1 MIQLSQLMADR
12 PYPESG
18 QMLYDYISPLL
29 ANGESVTLDM
39 TGVVSLPSM
48 FLNASIGMAAR
59 NFGVETIK
67 KNIAFRNVT
76 KTQADRLKEYF
87 ARL

>member
-1 MIQLSQLMADR
+1 MIQLSQLMADK

-18 QMLYDYISPLL
+18 QMLYDYMSPLL

-39 TGVVSLPSM
+39 TGVISLPSM

-67 KNIAFRNVT
+67 KNIAFRNVA

>member
-1 MIQLSQLMADR
+1 
-12 PYPESG
+12 
-18 QMLYDYISPLL
+18 
-29 ANGESVTLDM
+29 M

>member
-18 QMLYDYISPLL
+18 QMLYDYMSPLL
-29 ANGESVTLDM
+29 ANGESVTLDLA
-39 TGVVSLPSM
+39 GVISLPSM

-59 NFGVETIK
+59 EYGVETIK

-76 KTQADRLKEYF
+76 KIQAERLKEYF
-87 ARL
+87 SRL

>member
-18 QMLYDYISPLL
+18 QMLYDYMSPLL
-29 ANGESVTLDM
+29 ANGESVTLDLA
-39 TGVVSLPSM
+39 GVISLPSM
-48 FLNASIGMAAR
+48 FLNASIGMAAQKY
-59 NFGVETIK
+59 GSETVK
-67 KNIAFRNVT
+67 KSVVFHHVT
-76 KTQADRLKEYF
+76 KAQAERLKDYF

>member
-18 QMLYDYISPLL
+18 QMLYDYMSPLL
-29 ANGESVTLDM
+29 ANGESVTLDLA
-39 TGVVSLPSM
+39 GVISLPSM

-59 NFGVETIK
+59 EYGIESIK

-76 KTQADRLKEYF
+76 KTQAERLKEYF
-87 ARL
+87 SRL

>member
-18 QMLYDYISPLL
+18 QMLYDYMSPLL
-29 ANGESVTLDM
+29 ANGESVVLDLA
-39 TGVVSLPSM
+39 GVISLPSM

-59 NFGVETIK
+59 DFGVEKIK
-67 KNIAFRNVT
+67 KSIVFQHVT
-76 KTQADRLKEYF
+76 RSQADRLKEYF
-87 ARL
+87 SRL

>member
-18 QMLYDYISPLL
+18 QMLYDCMSPLL
-29 ANGESVTLDM
+29 ANGESVTLDLA
-39 TGVVSLPSM
+39 GVISLPSM
-48 FLNASIGMAAR
+48 FLNASIGIAAR
-59 NFGVETIK
+59 EYGVETIK

-76 KTQADRLKEYF
+76 KAQVERLREYF
-87 ARL
+87 SRL

>member
-18 QMLYDYISPLL
+18 QMLYDYMSPLL
-29 ANGESVTLDM
+29 ANGESVTLDLA
-39 TGVVSLPSM
+39 GVISLPSM

-59 NFGVETIK
+59 EYGVESIK
-67 KNIAFRNVT
+67 KNIAFRHVT
-76 KTQADRLKEYF
+76 KTQAERLKEYF
-87 ARL
+87 SRL

>member
-18 QMLYDYISPLL
+18 QMLYDCMSPLL

-39 TGVVSLPSM
+39 TGVISLPSM

-67 KNIAFRNVT
+67 KNIVFRNVT
-76 KTQADRLKEYF
+76 KTQAERLKEYF
-87 ARL
+87 SRL

>member
-18 QMLYDYISPLL
+18 QMLYDYMSPLL
-29 ANGESVTLDM
+29 ANGESVTLDLA
-39 TGVVSLPSM
+39 GVISLPSM

-59 NFGVETIK
+59 EYGIESIK

-76 KTQADRLKEYF
+76 KTQAERLREYF

>member
-18 QMLYDYISPLL
+18 QMLYDYMSPLL
-29 ANGESVTLDM
+29 ANDESVTLDM
-39 TGVVSLPSM
+39 TGVISLPSM

-59 NFGVETIK
+59 NFGVDAIK

-76 KTQADRLKEYF
+76 KAQAERLKEYF

>member
-18 QMLYDYISPLL
+18 QMLYDYMSPLL
-29 ANGESVTLDM
+29 AKGESVTLDLA
-39 TGVVSLPSM
+39 GGVSLPSM
-48 FLNASIGMAAR
+48 FLNASVGIAAR
-59 NFGVETIK
+59 EYGVDTIK

-76 KTQADRLKEYF
+76 KTQAERLKEYF
-87 ARL
+87 SRL

>member
-1 MIQLSQLMADR
+1 MIQISQLMADR

-18 QMLYDYISPLL
+18 QMLYDYMSPLL
-29 ANGESVTLDM
+29 AKGENVTLDLA
-39 TGVVSLPSM
+39 GVISLPSM

-59 NFGVETIK
+59 EYGIETIK

-76 KTQADRLKEYF
+76 KTQAERLKEYF
-87 ARL
+87 ERL